1 MTLNNAKWI
10 FFDLDGTL
18 IQSTEA
24 LFHVYLEFL
33 CERSQAGNKDE
44 FDRLNGPS
52 LDEIVAFL
60 KKQYSLSE
68 SNTELRKAYLGK
80 IRTAYERLSIPN
92 QATHS
97 LRRIIA
103 HGYKIALVTSASKSV
118 AEPLV
123 KKIGEDL
130 FSIVIYGDA
139 LRHSKPDPEIYD
151 LAYKRSDARK
161 DAIVVFEDSLNGY
174 LSATRAGLRCVMIP
188 GGVNLEHIWHFLED
202 GQNCSIILAKNI
214 AIRSIESRI
223 SVSATQMENNL
234 ILNVKRL
241 ARVNETIVVE
251 GSFVF
256 YEKFIQQRSSKINS
270 EAKITPIGV
279 SGLIVLRQGAEAEK
293 ILFATRSSSV
303 TQYPNF
309 LELVP
314 SGGID
319 SSSLNAN
326 SQIDY
331 RTKLL
336 AELLEETGI
345 EDNPAIHIKNLC
357 LIFDPIEAVYD
368 MCCIIEIDISQKNL
382 LANFNKNEEYV
393 TPQLVKLGELSEFLK
408 ERRNKLV
415 PTSVALANCYLYERN
430 TI

>member
-1 MTLNNAKWI
+1 VTLNNAKWI

-33 CERSQAGNKDE
+33 YERGHAGNKDE

-52 LDEIVAFL
+52 LDEIVAL
-60 KKQYSLSE
+60 LRNQYSLSE
-68 SNTELRKAYLGK
+68 SNSELRKAYLGK
-80 IRTAYERLSIPN
+80 IQTAYERLALPN
-92 QATHS
+92 HVTQS

-103 HGYKIALVTSASKSV
+103 HGYKIGLVTSASKGV

-130 FSIVIYGDA
+130 FSIVVYGDA
-139 LRHSKPDPEIYD
+139 LRHAKPDPEIYD
-151 LAYKRSDARK
+151 LAYKQSNARK

-174 LSATRAGLRCVMIP
+174 LSATRAGLRCVMIH
-188 GGVNLEHIWHFLED
+188 GGVNLEHIWHFLGD
-202 GQNCSIILAKNI
+202 GQYCSIILAKNI
-214 AIRSIESRI
+214 ALLNIDSRLT
-223 SVSATQMENNL
+223 VSTTQMENNL
-234 ILNVKRL
+234 ILDVKRL
-241 ARVNETIVVE
+241 TCVNETIVVE
-251 GSFVF
+251 GSFVS
-256 YEKFIQQRSSKINS
+256 YDKFKQQRSSKINL
-270 EAKITPIGV
+270 ETKITPIGV
-279 SGLIVLRQGAEAEK
+279 SGLVVLQQEAEVEDV
-293 ILFATRSSSV
+293 LFATRSSMV
-303 TQYPNF
+303 TQYPGF

-319 SSSLNAN
+319 STSLSAN

-331 RTKLL
+331 HAKLL

-345 EDNPAIHIKNLC
+345 EGNPAIDIKNLC

-368 MCCIIEIDISQKNL
+368 MCCIIEIGISQKSL
-382 LANFNKNEEYV
+382 LANFNKTKEYV
-393 TPQLVKLGELSEFLK
+393 TPQLVHLSELSKFLK
-408 ERRNKLV
+408 ERSNKLV
-415 PTSVALANCYLYERN
+415 PTSIALAKCYLYERN